1 MLVTHLYM
9 LKFNKSIVCSH
20 LFLSIQLSFCCF
32 YARTVFKKN
41 TFYII
46 IIIFNVFMTYS
57 FISFYILD
65 TNLILNSD
73 TALSGD
79 FILICF
85 FWSFLIFV
93 FFFLNFS

>member
-1 MLVTHLYM
+1 
-9 LKFNKSIVCSH
+9 
-20 LFLSIQLSFCCF
+20 
-32 YARTVFKKN
+32 
-41 TFYII
+41 
-46 IIIFNVFMTYS
+46 MTYS

-93 FFFLNFS
+93 FFFFFLTSVNLYFLIEGVFYFFIIAIGNLEVFELG